1 MWSGS
6 RVVGSLEQGKRLV
19 KVNFCGAEQTDGQ
32 TRHPPLSGRISPTSR
47 TAQAKVRCRS
57 NKWRAFNPV
66 QIIVIGERTETL
78 PSHLEISMGAMRGN
92 LSKEGTKKDSS
103 ISRLHS
109 SSYPANDITRS
120 RRSAADCPRGQEA
133 TGARRLDRSKRVLS
147 NFLGRRKRVEVSWI
161 CLCR

>member
-1 MWSGS
+1 MTEP
-6 RVVGSLEQGKRLV
+6 V
-19 KVNFCGAEQTDGQ
+19 
-32 TRHPPLSGRISPTSR
+32 RI
-47 TAQAKVRCRS
+47 V
-57 NKWRAFNPV
+57 
-66 QIIVIGERTETL
+66 VIGERRESL
-78 PSHLEISMGAMRGN
+78 PSHFGTSVGAMRGN
-92 LSKEGTKKDSS
+92 LSKEGTKKDSDS
-103 ISRLHS
+103 SRLHS